1 LPSGAM
7 FRSAIEQLRVLN
19 AGGLV
24 TKGAS
29 EVHPIIDGKIV
40 GYDANG
46 QPYPMDLEAPDIV
59 DYGAP
64 LSSFD
69 TSLLS

>member
-1 LPSGAM
+1 M

-19 AGGLV
+19 PNGLV

-29 EVHPIIDGKIV
+29 EVHSVTDGKII
-40 GYDANG
+40 GYDADG
-46 QPYPMDLEAPDIV
+46 KSYLVDLEAPDIV

-64 LSSFD
+64 SSVPD
-69 TSLLS
+69 VAPPS